1 MLYLNSIAE
10 GYTIYLKNRPKM
22 AIRALYF
29 PPCLARFTE
38 SLPIKVFKLKAKK
51 EVGNSSFELSWR
63 LPRNKKKKKKKQS
76 SLKPQTL
83 AGGTVS
89 SIQDTETYSRALL
102 VVIDYKAAIHFWKV
116 DKFDFVVCMG
126 AFIGVVFGNIEIGL
140 VLVVAISVIRV
151 LLFVARPSSIVYRNV
166 EQYPNASNV
175 PGILILE
182 IDAPIYFANIVKMK
196 TA

>member
-1 MLYLNSIAE
+1 
-10 GYTIYLKNRPKM
+10 M

-51 EVGNSSFELSWR
+51 E
-63 LPRNKKKKKKKQS
+63 S

-89 SIQDTETYSRALL
+89 SIQ
-102 VVIDYKAAIHFWKV
+102 DYKAAIHFWKV

-126 AFIGVVFGNIEIGL
+126 AFIGVIFGNIEIGL